1 MAVTAFAAE
10 DEPPYA
16 EPDVREAI
24 AATGAAGESI
34 PIGESAVAVP
44 KIEITTADGKGLSL
58 EKADGYVPAQIT
70 ITDTDGAA
78 LSDAV
83 NLKVR
88 GNSTAMAH
96 VTKKSFNFKF
106 AKKKNVLGMGGGK
119 KWALL
124 ANCFDPTLLRNY
136 LVFDLAHELGLEYT
150 SEQRFVEVWLDGS
163 YRGCYTLYEP
173 VQEGKDRVDID
184 IESNDGMKDF
194 LLEYEASRT
203 EDGVSYITAGG
214 MRFALSDPDEPTD
227 EQTAYAQAIMQDIAE
242 PLRTGDEAAIREKL
256 DIASFAKFYLLN
268 EYAKTGDFGLS
279 SVFFYYKDGMLYA
292 GPPWDYDLALGNLN
306 GELNSAS
313 AKAGSVSDGI
323 MQSDKH
329 FYRYLVGKKWFDR
342 EVKQVYADHY
352 DYFENIAKDGGVLDS
367 MRDENSAVIARN
379 FTVWDPG
386 RWWLNYQRPPLRG
399 YDANYQLLK
408 TWCGE
413 RNDWLT
419 NYYGLYRYDYV
430 LGDADDSGEIE
441 IVDATLVQRVLAE
454 VVEDVDGR
462 IALRSALSPDSPEIS
477 DATAIQRYMAEM
489 DDLYG
494 LGEKR
499 SRMAFDQ

>member
-1 MAVTAFAAE
+1 MTVTAFAAE
-10 DEPPYA
+10 GEPPYA
-16 EPDVREAI
+16 EPDVRDVI
-24 AATGAAGESI
+24 AATGASTEVI

-44 KIEITTADGKGLSL
+44 KIEITTESGKGLSL
-58 EKADGYVPAQIT
+58 EKADGYVPAQIK
-70 ITDTDGAA
+70 ITDTDGAT
-78 LSDAV
+78 LSGAV
-83 NLKVR
+83 NIKVR

-106 AKKKNVLGMGGGK
+106 SKKKNVLGMGSGK

-136 LVFDLAHELGLEYT
+136 LVFDLAKELGLDYT

-184 IESNDGMKDF
+184 IKSNDGMKDF

-203 EDGVSYITAGG
+203 EDGVTYITAGG

-227 EQTAYAQAIMQDIAE
+227 EQAAYAQTVMQDIAAT
-242 PLRTGDEAAIREKL
+242 LRAGDEAAIRAKL

-279 SVFFYYKDGMLYA
+279 SVFFYYKDGVLYA

-306 GELNSAS
+306 GDLNSAS
-313 AKAGSVSDGI
+313 AKAGSVSNGI
-323 MQSDKH
+323 MHSDKH

-342 EVKQVYADHY
+342 EVKKVYAEHY
-352 DYFENIAKDGGVLDS
+352 DYFANIAADGGILDS
-367 MRDENSAVIARN
+367 LRAAYSAVFARN
-379 FTVWDPG
+379 FSVWDPG
-386 RWWLNYQRPPLRG
+386 RWWLNYQRTPQKG
-399 YDANYQLLK
+399 YEANYQFLK

-419 NYYGLYRYDYV
+419 DWYGLYRYEYL
-430 LGDADDSGEIE
+430 LGDADGSGEIE

-454 VVEDVDGR
+454 IAEDTDGR
-462 IALRSALSPDSPEIS
+462 IVLRSALSPDSPEIS
-477 DATAIQRYMAEM
+477 DATAIQRYLADM
-489 DDLYG
+489 DNVYG
-494 LGEKR
+494 LNEKQ
-499 SRMAFDQ
+499 SRMVFD